1 MNVVIHVSSVLPL
14 HLPFRESQFIFR
26 YCQLGFIQSDSVE
39 IQPLLNRTV
48 PSGVGGCCEAL
59 ISVGV
64 QCFVVLCL
72 YNDSDFCAVIQMVL
86 RLGKTSKQSALPL
99 FHHSGG
105 I

>member
-1 MNVVIHVSSVLPL
+1 MSLPL

-26 YCQLGFIQSDSVE
+26 YCQLGFIQSDSIE
-39 IQPLLNRTV
+39 IQPLLDRTV

-72 YNDSDFCAVIQMVL
+72 YNDSDDSGFCAVIQMVL
-86 RLGKTSKQSALPL
+86 RLGRTSKQSALPL
-99 FHHSGG
+99 FHHNGG